1 MTTGIT
7 LADPT
12 AVHRPPTAQV
22 PRRPLM
28 PEDPELDDD
37 REQTLPDPDD
47 DVVGRS
53 DDDDFE
59 DMEDVDEEEESI
71 EDE

>member
-1 MTTGIT
+1 
-7 LADPT
+7 
-12 AVHRPPTAQV
+12 
-22 PRRPLM
+22 M

-47 DVVGRS
+47 DMVGRS

-59 DMEDVDEEEESI
+59 DMEDADEEEESI